1 MEKIQIREEYAP
13 KLMIQNPSKEEDF
26 MIRMNISPILLNEN
40 TFVEDSHTNNF
51 SKSNSLVLEDDENL
65 SKKLH
70 FLQEQLIQLQHENS
84 NLKELVIF
92 SKMQI
97 EKLVFDLEELNKSI
111 PEQIRKSKNEYISAL
126 QCEMEISRNLFSREL
141 QRVSGNSSLKG
152 HGDPFFL

>member
-26 MIRMNISPILLNEN
+26 MIQMNISPILLNEN
-40 TFVEDSHTNNF
+40 TFVEDTHTNF
-51 SKSNSLVLEDDENL
+51 SKSNSLILEDNAIL

-70 FLQEQLIQLQHENS
+70 FLQEQLLQLQHENS

>member
-13 KLMIQNPSKEEDF
+13 KLMIQNHSKEEDF
-26 MIRMNISPILLNEN
+26 MIRMNISPILSSEN
-40 TFVEDSHTNNF
+40 TFVEDTHTNF
-51 SKSNSLVLEDDENL
+51 SKSNSLNLEGNTDL
-65 SKKLH
+65 SKKLKEI
-70 FLQEQLIQLQHENS
+70 QEQLHRLQRENS

-97 EKLVFDLEELNKSI
+97 EKLTSDIEELNKSI